1 MNRRSF
7 GLLIRFI
14 AVLAAIYA
22 LLIFRSQLP
31 DDKKPASG
39 PIPVKVVSE
48 RKTHCG
54 SITVR
59 SVTLTD
65 LNGPK
70 APVAENPAIVEA
82 IRVTGKP
89 VIVRDPAECERLAK
103 LHDSVFSTEKGSI
116 RIHFE
121 GK

>member
-22 LLIFRSQLP
+22 LLIFRSHLP
-31 DDKKPASG
+31 RDKPAQG
-39 PIPVKVVSE
+39 PIPVRVVSE
-48 RKTHCG
+48 TKTDCG

-59 SVTLTD
+59 PVTLTD

-70 APVAENPAIVEA
+70 APIEENPAIAKA
-82 IRVTGKP
+82 IQAAGEP
-89 VIVRDPAECERLAK
+89 VPVRNPAECERLAK

-116 RIHFE
+116 RIQFE
-121 GK
+121 AK